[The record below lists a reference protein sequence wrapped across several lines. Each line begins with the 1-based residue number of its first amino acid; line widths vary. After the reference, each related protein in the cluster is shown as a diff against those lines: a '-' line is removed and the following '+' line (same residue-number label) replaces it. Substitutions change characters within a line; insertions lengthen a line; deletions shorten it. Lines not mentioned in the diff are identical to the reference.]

1 MTEPGGTDGAGGRRV
16 ALVTG
21 SARGLGRVIAER
33 LARTGFA
40 VAVNDLR
47 RPDGTDDVDAVA
59 AAIRDGGGTA
69 AGFVADVTDEAQVD
83 GLVASIAATLGPVEV
98 LVVNATGPQPDI
110 ALADTTWRDH
120 LDQLEFFVKSPVLL
134 GRAVL
139 PAMRE
144 RGWGRIVHVDSEV
157 ADRPPPHRSAYA
169 TAKAAQV
176 GLALCWARELAAEG
190 ITVNTVA
197 PGFVPVERHADVAAE
212 VLTAYVASTPAGH
225 FGSPDDIAAAVAFFA
240 SDAAAYVTGQ
250 RLVLD
255 GARRLG

>member
-1 MTEPGGTDGAGGRRV
+1 MTGMTSPRV

-21 SARGLGRVIAER
+21 SSQGLGRVIAGR
-33 LARTGFA
+33 LARDGLA
-40 VAVNDLR
+40 VAVN
-47 RPDGTDDVDAVA
+47 GIHDDPVDAVVT
-59 AAIRDGGGTA
+59 AIRSAGGTA
-69 AGFVADVTDEAQVD
+69 AGFVADVTDEDRV
-83 GLVASIAATLGPVEV
+83 GELVASIGSTLGPVDV

-120 LDQLEFFVKSPVLL
+120 LDQLEFFVKSPLLL
-134 GRAVL
+134 GLALL
-139 PAMRE
+139 PGMRE
-144 RGWGRIVHVDSEV
+144 RGWGRIVHIDSEV

-176 GLALCWARELAAEG
+176 GLARCWARELAPDG

-197 PGFVPVERHADVAAE
+197 PGFVPVERHQDVGADERA
-212 VLTAYVASTPAGH
+212 AYVASTPVGR
-225 FGSPDDIAAAVAFFA
+225 FGTPDDIANAVAFFA
-240 SDAAAYVTGQ
+240 SDAAGYVTGQ

>member
-1 MTEPGGTDGAGGRRV
+1 MTGRV

-21 SARGLGRVIAER
+21 SSHGLGRVIAAR
-33 LARTGFA
+33 LARDGLA
-40 VAVNDLR
+40 VAVN
-47 RPDGTDDVDAVA
+47 GIHDDQVDAVVT
-59 AAIRDGGGTA
+59 AIRSAGGTA
-69 AGFVADVTDEAQVD
+69 AGFVVDVTDEDRV
-83 GLVASIAATLGPVEV
+83 GELVASIGSTLGPVEV

-120 LDQLEFFVKSPVLL
+120 LDQLGFFVKSPVLL
-134 GRAVL
+134 GLAVL
-139 PAMRE
+139 PGMRE
-144 RGWGRIVHVDSEV
+144 RGWGRIVHIDSEV

-176 GLALCWARELAAEG
+176 GLARCWARELAPDG

-197 PGFVPVERHADVAAE
+197 PGFVPVERHQDVGADERA
-212 VLTAYVASTPAGH
+212 AYVASTPAGR
-225 FGSPDDIAAAVAFFA
+225 FGTPDDIANAVAFFA
-240 SDAAAYVTGQ
+240 SGAAEYVTGQ

>member
-1 MTEPGGTDGAGGRRV
+1 M

-21 SARGLGRVIAER
+21 SSHGLGRVIAAR
-33 LARTGFA
+33 LARDGLA
-40 VAVNDLR
+40 VAVN
-47 RPDGTDDVDAVA
+47 GIDDDQVDAVVT
-59 AAIRDGGGTA
+59 AIRSEGGTA
-69 AGFVADVTDEAQVD
+69 AGFVADVTDEDRV
-83 GLVASIAATLGPVEV
+83 GELVASIAFGPRPGRR
-98 LVVNATGPQPDI
+98 AGGQRHRAQPDI

-134 GRAVL
+134 GLAVL
-139 PAMRE
+139 PGMRE
-144 RGWGRIVHVDSEV
+144 RRWGRIVHIDSEV

-176 GLALCWARELAAEG
+176 GLALCWARELAPDG

-197 PGFVPVERHADVAAE
+197 PGFVPVERHHDVGDE
-212 VLTAYVASTPAGH
+212 VRAAYVASTPAGR
-225 FGSPDDIAAAVAFFA
+225 FGTPEDIANAVAFFA
-240 SDAAAYVTGQ
+240 SEAAGYVTGQ